1 MTRRHPHAA
10 RLAASALALAMA
22 AAGCSLIVSG
32 DVPDFQC
39 LPGSAAA
46 CPTGMTCNASARC
59 VVDEGGIDPVEAGEE
74 DAPDEDVTDA
84 GHEAEAGPAPNGTK
98 CRVDNECKSRLC
110 GSGTILTAAITA
122 ATGPICTTTCCR
134 SEDCGPSFVCFNGGT
149 GGGYCVPASL
159 AQRTPPATGG
169 KTGGSTCSNNNECRS
184 GLCAGPG
191 TKRCLDTCCSDGQ
204 CGAGSVC
211 RIKAVGAPGPNHDTW
226 VCAAAEVG
234 ATAAAGAAC
243 TNAPAECRSDTCI
256 GSICVP
262 ACSGH
267 ATCVAIPGFVNGH
280 CRYGTSG
287 ADLIKYCQ
295 KTTPPGLA
303 NGATCMNDSDCQY
316 DYCDGELKKCTNV
329 CATDADCTSVE
340 TCRPSTGTPR
350 LRCVLKP

>member
-1 MTRRHPHAA
+1 
-10 RLAASALALAMA
+10 
-22 AAGCSLIVSG
+22 
-32 DVPDFQC
+32 
-39 LPGSAAA
+39 
-46 CPTGMTCNASARC
+46 
-59 VVDEGGIDPVEAGEE
+59 
-74 DAPDEDVTDA
+74 
-84 GHEAEAGPAPNGTK
+84 
-98 CRVDNECKSRLC
+98 
-110 GSGTILTAAITA
+110 
-122 ATGPICTTTCCR
+122 
-134 SEDCGPSFVCFNGGT
+134 VCFNGGT